1 MLSPKLSDYIKFE
14 PGFGPRVLVFVDTEE
29 DFDWSQPMSRAN
41 TSVSSMLRLERAQAL
56 FQRYGVKPCYLID
69 YPIATS
75 QTSIGVLRPWLEQGL
90 CTIGTQLHPW
100 VNPPYAEE
108 VNIFNSYP
116 GNLAPEIEHAKLSNL
131 TAAIARSFGVQPAV
145 YRAGRYGIGPNTARI
160 LRELGYRID
169 TSVRPNFD
177 YSKDGGAN
185 FTGIS
190 AHPYWATPQRDLLE
204 IPLSVTFTGALAGVG
219 PRLYPMAAAVEPTP
233 GVLARLNLLNR
244 VSLTPEGVSLEEAR
258 AAIRTMAQHKEALY
272 CLSFHS
278 PSVEP
283 GHTPYVRSDEDLER
297 FYAWIEAVLDLLV
310 GQMHARPAD
319 PEDIFAAA
327 RGGRLQTA
335 A

>member
-1 MLSPKLSDYIKFE
+1 MLAPKLSDYIDFG

-41 TSVSSMLRLERAQAL
+41 TSVASVLHLERAQSL
-56 FQRYGVKPCYLID
+56 FRRYGIRPCYLVD
-69 YPIATS
+69 YPIATAP
-75 QTSIGVLRPWLEQGL
+75 TSIGVLRPWLERGE
-90 CTIGTQLHPW
+90 CTIGAQLHPW
-100 VNPPYAEE
+100 VNPPYSEE
-108 VNIFNSYP
+108 VNIYNSYP
-116 GNLAPEIEHAKLSNL
+116 GNLAPEIEHAKLANL
-131 TAAIARSFGVQPAV
+131 TAAIAENFGVEPTV

-169 TSVRPNFD
+169 TSVRPHFN

-185 FTGIS
+185 FTGI
-190 AHPYWATPQRDLLE
+190 AAQPYWATPQRDLLE
-204 IPLSVTFTGALAGVG
+204 IPLSVTFTGTLAGIG
-219 PRLYPMAAAVEPTP
+219 PKLYPLAAAAEPTP
-233 GVLARLNLLNR
+233 GALAHLRLLNR
-244 VSLTPEGVSLEEAR
+244 VTLTPEGISIEEAL
-258 AAIRTMAQHKEALY
+258 AAIRIMAQRQEALY

-283 GHTPYVRSDEDLER
+283 GHTPYVRNETDLER
-297 FYAWIEAVLDLLV
+297 FYTWLTTVLDLLV

-319 PEDIFAAA
+319 PQDIFEAA

>member
-1 MLSPKLSDYIKFE
+1 MLAPKLSDYIKFE
-14 PGFGPRVLVFVDTEE
+14 PDFGPRVLVFVDTEE

-41 TSVSSMLRLERAQAL
+41 TSVSSVLRLERAQSL
-56 FQRYGVKPCYLID
+56 FQQYGVKPCYLVD
-69 YPIATS
+69 YPIATA
-75 QTSIGVLRPWLEQGL
+75 QTSIEVLRPWVERGL

-108 VNIFNSYP
+108 VHIFNSYP
-116 GNLAPEIEHAKLSNL
+116 GNLAPEIEHAKLANL
-131 TAAIARSFGVQPAV
+131 TAAITRNFGVQSTV
-145 YRAGRYGIGPNTARI
+145 YRAGRYGIGPSTPRI

-185 FTGIS
+185 FTGIA
-190 AHPYWATPQRDLLE
+190 AHPYWATTQRDLLE
-204 IPLSVTFTGALAGVG
+204 IPLSVTFTGALAGFG

-244 VSLTPEGVSLEEAR
+244 VTLTPEGVSLDEAR
-258 AAIRTMAQHKEALY
+258 AAIRTMAQRHDTLY

-283 GHTPYVRSDEDLER
+283 GHTPYVRNDADLER
-297 FYAWIEAVLDLLV
+297 FYAWLAAVLDLLV
-310 GQMHARPAD
+310 GTMNVRPAD
-319 PEDIFAAA
+319 PEDVLAAA
-327 RGGRLQTA
+327 LGHPLRA
-335 A
+335 AA